1 MQTATPRR
9 TPIGAILMILGGV
22 IAAVGSFMTWAN
34 VTVSDVSASA
44 KGTDGSDGYI
54 TLVAGIVLVLLG
66 AVALRAGKRPLAI
79 LAILAGGIA
88 AGVGIYDAA
97 TAEDSVLDAVAE
109 QVAPQV
115 GASVPAV
122 REILQQSAD
131 NGDLDIQIQI
141 GLYLVIAG
149 GALGLLGGVIGL
161 ISGGS
166 DRGEVTTTGMPA
178 DPSTSMP
185 TSPPPGWA
193 TDTSLPPT
201 SEPSP
206 MPPPAPGGAPPPP
219 PPSEPTTEP

>member
-166 DRGEVTTTGMPA
+166 DRGEVTTIGMPP

-185 TSPPPGWA
+185 TSPPTGWA
-193 TDTSLPPT
+193 TDTSPPPT

-219 PPSEPTTEP
+219 PPSEPSEP

>member
-9 TPIGAILMILGGV
+9 APIGAILMILGGV

-166 DRGEVTTTGMPA
+166 DRGEVTTTGMPP

-185 TSPPPGWA
+185 TSPPTGWA
-193 TDTSLPPT
+193 TDTSPPPT

-219 PPSEPTTEP
+219 PPSEPSEP

>member
-1 MQTATPRR
+1 MQTATQRR
-9 TPIGAILMILGGV
+9 TPIGAWLMILGGV
-22 IAAVGSFMTWAN
+22 LAAVGSFMTWAN

-66 AVALRAGKRPLAI
+66 AVALRAGKRALAI
-79 LAILAGGIA
+79 LAILVGGIA
-88 AGVGIYDAA
+88 AGVGIYDAV

-122 REILQQSAD
+122 RQILQQSAD
-131 NGDLDIQIQI
+131 AGDLNLQIQI

-149 GALGLLGGVIGL
+149 GALGLVGGVIGL
-161 ISGGS
+161 VTGGSGGA
-166 DRGEVTTTGMPA
+166 DAATTGMG
-178 DPSTSMP
+178 PSEPMSMNP
-185 TSPPPGWA
+185 PMSPPAGPM
-193 TDTSLPPT
+193 DSSPPPT

-219 PPSEPTTEP
+219 PPSEPTST

>member
-1 MQTATPRR
+1 
-9 TPIGAILMILGGV
+9 
-22 IAAVGSFMTWAN
+22 MTWAD

-54 TLVAGIVLVLLG
+54 TLVAGVVLVLLG

-122 REILQQSAD
+122 RQILQQSAD
-131 NGDLDIQIQI
+131 AGDLDIQIQI

-149 GALGLLGGVIGL
+149 GAIGLLGGVIGL
-161 ISGGS
+161 ITGGS
-166 DRGEVTTTGMPA
+166 EGADTATTGMPPA
-178 DPSTSMP
+178 STPMP
-185 TSPPPGWA
+185 TSPPTAPMDMA
-193 TDTSLPPT
+193 PPPT

-219 PPSEPTTEP
+219 PPSEPASP